1 MNGTVKVWN
10 AFASNNSSQYRLV
23 ARFPDEAKATKV
35 ADLLRAL
42 LGPHPSAEPAEERL
56 SAHAGFDW
64 DEFFPYGQEDDPTV
78 AVDGQ
83 VVALYHSY
91 CLGFPPELT
100 RWFEGHGATEVEKQR
115 PLVLQASVVFDRPSA
130 LELAPITTLFTE
142 LRSKQAVLAAR
153 AARLKNVWEIRSH
166 EPVLLP
172 WSEDRLWLE
181 PLAYYTDGEVVM
193 LHFPCTP
200 DSLAAARVWLADR
213 GVTAPVI
220 RLCEYA
226 DEQRFRAMWAARC
239 TGCGTDAVLRY
250 LAPARWGVDVEQL
263 ACRDCGAMFTLASV
277 LERAASEHVEEPP
290 R

>member
-1 MNGTVKVWN
+1 MNGTVKVWS

-23 ARFPDEAKATKV
+23 ARFADEAKTAKV
-35 ADLLRAL
+35 AELLHAL
-42 LGPHPSAEPAEERL
+42 LGSMPSVHPSDERL
-56 SAHAGFDW
+56 SADAGFDW

-78 AVDGQ
+78 AVDRD

-100 RWFEGHGATEVEKQR
+100 RWFEAQGATQVEKQE
-115 PLVLQASVVFDRPSA
+115 PAALQASVVFDAPGSPE
-130 LELAPITTLFTE
+130 LEPVTVLFSD
-142 LRSKQAVLAAR
+142 LMAKQAVLAKA
-153 AARLKNVWEIRSH
+153 KNLWKH
-166 EPVLLP
+166 PPMKLP
-172 WSEDRLWLE
+172 WSEESHWLGKA
-181 PLAYYTDGEVVM
+181 AYYADGAVVM
-193 LHFPCTP
+193 LHFPVTP
-200 DSLAAARVWLADR
+200 ASLTAARAWLADR

-226 DEQRFRAMWAARC
+226 DEQKFRAMWAARC
-239 TGCGTDAVLRY
+239 TGCGSDAVLRY

-277 LERAASEHVEEPP
+277 LECSEHVEEPP